1 MFTTSDRALL
11 EQSDV
16 VFVDGVAC
24 DRRHLWAVSH
34 ARRTAAGATA
44 CSIACLSYVNHSGLD
59 GRSIAPVLRGLE
71 RLGLVIAARDD
82 ELRWKLT
89 ARGAGVLGDW
99 MPTRAR
105 VQSAHERY
113 P

>member
-1 MFTTSDRALL
+1 MLTTSNLAVL

-24 DRRHLWAVSH
+24 DRLHLWAVSR

-59 GRSIAPVLRGLE
+59 GRSIAPILRGLE

-82 ELRWKLT
+82 ELRWRLT

-99 MPTRAR
+99 VPTRAR
-105 VQSAHERY
+105 AQSAHERY